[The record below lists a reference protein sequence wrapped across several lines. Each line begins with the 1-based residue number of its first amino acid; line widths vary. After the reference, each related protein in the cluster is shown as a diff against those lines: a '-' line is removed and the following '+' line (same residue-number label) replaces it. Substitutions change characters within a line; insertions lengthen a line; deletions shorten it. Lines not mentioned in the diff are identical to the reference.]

1 MIFAQQQNVV
11 SADSHHLHATARAG
25 LRANRPLIGLAL
37 EDGGGLG
44 FAHVGVLEWFEENH
58 IPVERIAGTSMGAL
72 VGAMYA
78 GPSIAYL

>member
-1 MIFAQQQNVV
+1 
-11 SADSHHLHATARAG
+11 

-37 EDGGGLG
+37 EDGGALG